1 MPGDLG
7 LTRLQINDH
16 AAMVWENDLFG
27 LKAYADRLTRLIHNT
42 QGPYVI
48 GLTSPWGSGK
58 TFFLQAW
65 RKQLLADAKPCIYF
79 NAWEQDASGDPL
91 VNLMAAIHHQVQQTS
106 WPGVLHTMRDA
117 VLKLAGFGVQLMKGA
132 AFGLGVSGSPAAAAA
147 NAGAEGLRS
156 LTDTISEYYS
166 TVQHFNEELTKL
178 AADTAS
184 MSGDFPLF
192 IMVDELDRC
201 RPSYAIDLLERIKH
215 LFNVP
220 HVVFLLA
227 VDSSQLLQQVEHT
240 FGLKR
245 VTEAGTAVCDCRMDY
260 LGKFFDVF
268 YSLEEVDKRIFVRSL
283 LDKIPMLGSLTERF
297 REEGYIV
304 FPLARILSSETML
317 FADKSLRTL
326 AQRAELFSIFVRT
339 YAASSIEEIF
349 LAYIAIFSLSG
360 GYFKNAKK
368 DIEDCL
374 LRLNDTLERIY
385 QSNGGKYPFTL
396 NTSENT
402 DYYISFYFFVH
413 AMILSPEDIRN
424 IKNVEKNMTT
434 GIFNFYYRIIRQKN
448 GNRDVLIPNI
458 VYFRNLLDAVD
469 KKLHFLSEFSALPRA
484 NS

>member
-16 AAMVWENDLFG
+16 AAMTWENDLFG
-27 LKAYADRLTRLIHNT
+27 RKQYADRLTRLIHNT

-65 RKQLLADAKPCIYF
+65 RRQLLADAKPCIYF

-106 WPGVLHTMRDA
+106 WPQMLHAMRDA

-132 AFGLGVSGSPAAAAA
+132 AFGLGVTGNPAATAA
-147 NAGAEGLRS
+147 NAGAEGLRN
-156 LTDTISEYYS
+156 LTDRISGYYS
-166 TVQHFNEELTKL
+166 TVRQFNAELTKL
-178 AADTAS
+178 AADTAL
-184 MSGDFPLF
+184 MAGGFPLF

-245 VTEAGTAVCDCRMDY
+245 VMEDEIAVCDCRMDY

-268 YSLEEVDKRIFVRSL
+268 YSLQEVDKRIFVRSL
-283 LDKIPMLGSLTERF
+283 LDRIPMLGSLAEKF
-297 REEGYIV
+297 MREHYTA
-304 FPLARILSSETML
+304 FPLAGILSSEVFL

-326 AQRAELFSIFVRT
+326 AQRTELFSVFVRT
-339 YAASSIEEIF
+339 YAGSSFEEIF
-349 LAYIAIFSLSG
+349 LAYIAIFSLTD

-368 DIEDCL
+368 NIEDNL
-374 LRLNDTLERIY
+374 VKLNNMLAHVY
-385 QSNGGKYPFTL
+385 QSSGGNFVFENGCK
-396 NTSENT
+396 EEC
-402 DYYISFYFFVH
+402 YYHISFYFFVH
-413 AMILSPEDIRN
+413 LMQLNQKDKLN
-424 IKNVEKNMTT
+424 ISMNKGNMTNE
-434 GIFNFYYRIIRQKN
+434 IIQLYRRIISE
-448 GNRDVLIPNI
+448 
-458 VYFRNLLDAVD
+458 RNVNMFYMQPIAYYKDLLEDVD
-469 KKLHFLSEFSALPRA
+469 KKLRFLSEFSALPRA
-484 NS
+484 NA

>member
-16 AAMVWENDLFG
+16 AAMTWENDLFG
-27 LKAYADRLTRLIHNT
+27 RKQYADRLTRLIHNT

-65 RKQLLADAKPCIYF
+65 RRQLLADAKPCIYF

-106 WPGVLHTMRDA
+106 WPQMLHAMRDA

-132 AFGLGVSGSPAAAAA
+132 AFGLGVTGNPAATAA
-147 NAGAEGLRS
+147 NAGAEGLRN
-156 LTDTISEYYS
+156 LTDRISGYYS
-166 TVQHFNEELTKL
+166 TVQQFNAELTKL
-178 AADTAS
+178 AADTAR
-184 MSGDFPLF
+184 MAGGFPLF

-245 VTEAGTAVCDCRMDY
+245 VMEDEIAVCDCRMDY

-268 YSLEEVDKRIFVRSL
+268 YSLQEVDKRIFVRSL
-283 LDKIPMLGSLTERF
+283 FDRIHMLGSLTERF
-297 REEGYIV
+297 KSEYYIA
-304 FPLARILSSETML
+304 FPLAGILSSEVFL

-326 AQRAELFSIFVRT
+326 AQRTELFSVFVRT
-339 YAASSIEEIF
+339 YAGASFEEIF
-349 LAYIAIFSLSG
+349 LAYIAIFSLTD

-368 DIEDCL
+368 NIEDNL
-374 LRLNDTLERIY
+374 VKLNNMLEHMY
-385 QSNGGKYPFTL
+385 QSNDGK
-396 NTSENT
+396 
-402 DYYISFYFFVH
+402 FVFGNEW
-413 AMILSPEDIRN
+413 EDEYKYCI
-424 IKNVEKNMTT
+424 
-434 GIFNFYYRIIRQKN
+434 NFYYFVHFMQLNQRASLSTTMDERRMTDTIKKIYETISLKKN
-448 GNRDVLIPNI
+448 MNTQWSPAIT
-458 VYFRNLLDAVD
+458 YYKNLLEEVD
-469 KKLHFLSEFSALPRA
+469 KKLRFLSEFSALPRA
-484 NS
+484 NA